1 MFGKFDDQVA
11 KNEPQ
16 TITRDYA
23 ILIRKNADTD
33 RERNRVIMTTDF
45 ESGMPL
51 TQVLK
56 RMQQDV
62 LPSISTHNIK
72 IQYEI
77 VAMVSHEGL
86 FSSS

>member
-1 MFGKFDDQVA
+1 MVANVKFQLKRTITAYGKTIDGSKKEFKDEQEVMFGKFDDQVA

-33 RERNRVIMTTDF
+33 RERNRVIMATDF

-51 TQVLK
+51 
-56 RMQQDV
+56 
-62 LPSISTHNIK
+62 P
-72 IQYEI
+72 
-77 VAMVSHEGL
+77 
-86 FSSS
+86 